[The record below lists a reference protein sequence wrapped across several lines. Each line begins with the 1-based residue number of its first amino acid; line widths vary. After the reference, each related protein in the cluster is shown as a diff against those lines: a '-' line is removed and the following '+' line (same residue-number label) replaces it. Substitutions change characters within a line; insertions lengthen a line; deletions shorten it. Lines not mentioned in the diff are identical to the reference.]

1 MKANREPGKRYV
13 SLFIVFALLTVFLPT
28 DVFTLVFAAEK
39 TLTTSVDNSSNS
51 FTPGFYVGTNDNL
64 TYNGSE
70 TLTFKGG
77 LQAAGIG
84 GKGVNTTSNTV
95 SADSFIGDVVFGEVG
110 QVGNFKI
117 TATGGEWAA
126 GIGDGDTNESN
137 TGINPQRTITINSGI
152 VIGYADKAAGIGT
165 QDALTNTNMVLDFK
179 NSMEGSFAVGASS
192 LARGVGA
199 GTDASM
205 VAGNLKVAGY
215 VMGLATGTNYPISE
229 NSTTQAAAIDSNWT
243 IYSFTLTEG
252 VGEGSR
258 IYVTK
263 EGSDLPV
270 YDYTIPSGYTKL
282 AISLRINEKYNVL
295 FGNQGYKFIQTTTEN
310 GGEFVNETISP
321 SDLGFATTINL
332 GKNMSLDTDSGLL
345 SQGGSAGTAIT
356 PIKLKANDGYQLLAT
371 WDVGSGLIYTRNTAT
386 TATIT
391 GTIQNSNVIATVLDA
406 IIVESGIQTSNGS
419 SSYTISGDG
428 VVIDP
433 NLTIDYSDTISEA
446 SVLIRNAVTG
456 DALTYTTVHGITGT
470 YNSTTGVL
478 TLSGNATAEQYQEAL
493 RSVKFSTS
501 SSSTVDRTIDF
512 VLGSGLYFNDHFY
525 EYVLGTLTWQAAKSA
540 AESRTLFG
548 RQGYLVTIT
557 SQEENDFVSN
567 KTLGLGWIGARDIN
581 RNLTNGV
588 FLSGG
593 LSDGD
598 WRWVTGPEGLMD
610 NGKGLKFYNGYVN
623 YSPSSVENQ
632 FSNWSNGEP
641 NNSPSEWVVHIF
653 AKNQSTNSGKWNDFY
668 PTNSSVQGYI
678 VEYGGMPNDV
688 TTNIQA
694 SKIVEVSDTRM
705 YTVTFTDYNDEVL
718 NTQSILHGND
728 AIAPTV
734 PNREGYTFK
743 NWNSDF
749 TNVTSDLTVKAMYDV
764 NQYTITFNS
773 DGGSTIESIT
783 QNYNTEITP
792 PSNPTKTGYTF
803 TGWNPSLPTQM
814 PLDGGTYTAQW
825 TINEYSIT
833 FDSQGGSPVESIIQ
847 NFNTTLTPPTPPT
860 KIGYTFI
867 DWDPIMPST
876 MPAVNT
882 TLRAQ
887 WMISD
892 YTITF
897 DSQGGSSIEPIIQIY
912 ATTVIP
918 PTDPTRIGYTFS
930 GWSPV
935 FQNKM
940 PAEDITLTAQWTID
954 TYTVTFV
961 DVDDIEIETQT
972 IDHGSNATAPIAP
985 TIQGYTF
992 TGWDV
997 DFDNVTEDLVVKA
1010 EYEINTYTVTFND
1023 YDSSKIKDVIVEH
1036 GKDAIAPASPT
1047 RDGHTFNGWNATFTN
1062 VTSDLTIT
1070 ATYLSKVVEADTK
1083 EFANLVV
1090 DGLNDLDKL
1099 GITLSDIDKEKDV
1112 KVLVVFELLNVD
1124 AVPKTDQEL
1133 IDAYLK
1139 TNANGEAP
1147 MSFFLDISM
1156 FKKIGDISSKITEL
1170 DSPLTISFEV
1180 PFAFRDI
1187 KFELL
1192 RVHNGNVESL
1202 VYEYDK
1208 DTFILTFKTD
1218 KFSTYVLAE
1227 VAVESEE
1234 DPVIEEPDVPKE
1246 EDKETEKEQALVPDT
1261 SDRNNSRYAWSLLYL
1276 GAFFVLITTKKKY
1289 LQK

>member
-1 MKANREPGKRYV
+1 
-13 SLFIVFALLTVFLPT
+13 
-28 DVFTLVFAAEK
+28 
-39 TLTTSVDNSSNS
+39 
-51 FTPGFYVGTNDNL
+51 
-64 TYNGSE
+64 
-70 TLTFKGG
+70 
-77 LQAAGIG
+77 
-84 GKGVNTTSNTV
+84 
-95 SADSFIGDVVFGEVG
+95 
-110 QVGNFKI
+110 
-117 TATGGEWAA
+117 
-126 GIGDGDTNESN
+126 
-137 TGINPQRTITINSGI
+137 
-152 VIGYADKAAGIGT
+152 
-165 QDALTNTNMVLDFK
+165 
-179 NSMEGSFAVGASS
+179 
-192 LARGVGA
+192 
-199 GTDASM
+199 
-205 VAGNLKVAGY
+205 
-215 VMGLATGTNYPISE
+215 
-229 NSTTQAAAIDSNWT
+229 
-243 IYSFTLTEG
+243 
-252 VGEGSR
+252 
-258 IYVTK
+258 
-263 EGSDLPV
+263 
-270 YDYTIPSGYTKL
+270 
-282 AISLRINEKYNVL
+282 
-295 FGNQGYKFIQTTTEN
+295 
-310 GGEFVNETISP
+310 
-321 SDLGFATTINL
+321 
-332 GKNMSLDTDSGLL
+332 MSLDTDSGLL

-356 PIKLKANDGYQLLAT
+356 PIKLKANDGYQLPAT
-371 WDVGSGLIYTRNTAT
+371 RDVGSGLIYTRNTAT

-433 NLTIDYSDTISEA
+433 NFTIDYSDTISEA

-525 EYVLGTLTWQAAKSA
+525 EYVPGTLTWQAAKSA

-581 RNLTNGV
+581 RNLTNGA

-623 YSPSSVENQ
+623 YSPSTVENQ
-632 FSNWSNGEP
+632 FSNWANGEP

-653 AKNQSTNSGKWNDFY
+653 AKNQSTNSGKWNDFS

-705 YTVTFTDYNDEVL
+705 YAVTFADYNDKVL
-718 NTQSILHGND
+718 NTQLILHGND
-728 AIAPTV
+728 ATAPTV
-734 PNREGYTFK
+734 PSREGYTFTGWDK
-743 NWNSDF
+743 GFVNI
-749 TNVTSDLTVKAMYDV
+749 TSDLTVKTMYDV
-764 NQYTITFNS
+764 NQYTLTFNS
-773 DGGSTIESIT
+773 DGGTTIESIT

-825 TINEYSIT
+825 TINEYTIT

-847 NFNTTLTPPTPPT
+847 NFNTILTPPTPPT

-876 MPAVNT
+876 MPA
-882 TLRAQ
+882 
-887 WMISD
+887 
-892 YTITF
+892 
-897 DSQGGSSIEPIIQIY
+897 
-912 ATTVIP
+912 
-918 PTDPTRIGYTFS
+918 
-930 GWSPV
+930 
-935 FQNKM
+935 
-940 PAEDITLTAQWTID
+940 EDITLTAQWTID

-961 DVDDIEIETQT
+961 DINDIEIETQT

-1010 EYEINTYTVTFND
+1010 EYGINTYTVTFND
-1023 YDSSKIKDVIVEH
+1023 YDGSKIKDVIVEH

-1090 DGLNDLDKL
+1090 EGLNDLDKL
-1099 GITLSDIDKEKDV
+1099 GITFSDKDKEKDV
-1112 KVLVVFELLNVD
+1112 KVLVVLELLNVD
-1124 AVPKTDQEL
+1124 TVPKTDQEL

-1156 FKKIGDISSKITEL
+1156 LKW
-1170 DSPLTISFEV
+1170 
-1180 PFAFRDI
+1180 
-1187 KFELL
+1187 
-1192 RVHNGNVESL
+1192 L
-1202 VYEYDK
+1202 V
-1208 DTFILTFKTD
+1208 TFQVK
-1218 KFSTYVLAE
+1218 
-1227 VAVESEE
+1227 
-1234 DPVIEEPDVPKE
+1234 
-1246 EDKETEKEQALVPDT
+1246 
-1261 SDRNNSRYAWSLLYL
+1261 
-1276 GAFFVLITTKKKY
+1276 
-1289 LQK
+1289 LQS